1 MHKSSTS
8 LWAAVPV
15 KAFGEAKT
23 RLSAALCAAD
33 REGLA
38 RAMLEDVLCALSKS
52 RHLSRIVVVTADAA
66 VADLARIHDAEVL
79 HDLRSAG
86 QSAAVEQAAAAFT
99 AEGGFAMLTVPGDLP
114 LLTAQDIDSASVLL
128 SDNVS
133 LVLMPAG
140 NDGGTNGLLCQLPN
154 QLTFHFGD
162 DSFNKHCQAA
172 KLLGLP
178 FAISR
183 AAGFQLDLDRPADL
197 EAFLIEHSQ
206 TQSAIFLSS
215 KKITRTMGEPLGS
228 MDR

>member
-1 MHKSSTS
+1 MNKPKPP

-38 RAMLEDVLCALSKS
+38 RAMLEDVLHALSQS
-52 RHLSRIVVVTADAA
+52 IQVSRIVVVTADAV
-66 VADLARIHDAEVL
+66 VADLARSHDAEVL
-79 HDLRSAG
+79 HDHRLAG

-99 AEGGFAMLTVPGDLP
+99 ADGGIAMLTVPGDLP
-114 LLTAQDIDSASVLL
+114 LLTAQDIDSAGVLL
-128 SDNVS
+128 TDEVP

-154 QLTFHFGD
+154 QLTFHFGE
-162 DSFNKHCQAA
+162 DSFNKHCQIA

-178 FAISR
+178 FAVSR

-197 EAFLIEHSQ
+197 EAFSIKCSQ
-206 TQSAIFLSS
+206 TQSAIFLSN
-215 KKITRTMGEPLGS
+215 KKITRIMGEPLGS